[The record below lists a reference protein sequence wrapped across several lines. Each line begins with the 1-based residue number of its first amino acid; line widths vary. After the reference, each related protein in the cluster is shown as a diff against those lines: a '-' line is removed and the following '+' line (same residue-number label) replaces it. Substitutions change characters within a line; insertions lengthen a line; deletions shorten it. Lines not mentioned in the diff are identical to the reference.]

1 MLITTLGLLAAIMT
15 SVSYI
20 PQVRKALPKGSADD
34 LSFKTLIILA
44 TGLGL
49 WILYGLFKQDFVIV
63 VANSVGLALVAT
75 LVGLKIRDAHGARDA
90 SAQQHDL

>member
-20 PQVRKALPKGSADD
+20 PQVRKALPKGSTDD

-49 WILYGLFKQDFVIV
+49 WILYGVFKQDFVIV
-63 VANSVGLALVAT
+63 VANSVGVALVAT
-75 LVGLKIRDAHGARDA
+75 LVGLKIRDARGASDG
-90 SAQQHDL
+90 SSQQHAP